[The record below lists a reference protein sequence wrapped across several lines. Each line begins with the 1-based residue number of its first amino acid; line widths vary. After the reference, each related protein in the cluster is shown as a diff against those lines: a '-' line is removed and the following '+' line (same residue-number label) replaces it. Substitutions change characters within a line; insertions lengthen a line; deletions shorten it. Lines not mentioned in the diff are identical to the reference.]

1 MPGLAL
7 PMRIFSR
14 VVRDIKRTFGI
25 YSYLKNEDRRILEQV
40 IFPYFWNAND
50 FQNVLFVGCHWYT
63 AGYNKWFE
71 EKQKN
76 YWTIEIHP
84 SRKRYGAKQH
94 IIDGVQNIGNHFN
107 PNSLDLIL
115 CNGVFG
121 WGLDARP
128 DVEEA
133 FQESF
138 VCLRD
143 GGVLVVGWDDIDE
156 RRPFSLDQCR
166 SLQKFQPFVF
176 PPLAC
181 SRYVT
186 DTPLRHTYDFFVK
199 RGTPAVGG

>member
-1 MPGLAL
+1 MRGPTL
-7 PMRIFSR
+7 PARIFFR
-14 VVRDIKRTFGI
+14 VIRGIKSTFGVD
-25 YSYLKNEDRRILEQV
+25 SYLKNEDRRILEQV
-40 IFPYFWNAND
+40 IFPYFLNEND

-63 AGYNKWFE
+63 KGYNKWFE
-71 EKQKN
+71 EKKKN

-94 IIDGVQNIGNHFN
+94 IIDGMQNICCHFS
-107 PNSLDLIL
+107 PSSLDLIM

-121 WGLDARP
+121 WGLDARS
-128 DVEEA
+128 DVEQA
-133 FQESF
+133 FRESF

-156 RRPFSLDQCR
+156 RRPFPFDRCR

-176 PPLAC
+176 PPLAR

-186 DTPLRHTYDFFVK
+186 DTPYAHTYDFFVK
-199 RGTPAVGG
+199 RGTPTVGG